1 MKTPAGYSIEQFD
14 LAALH
19 ETQLGEAARLLQAQN
34 HERTPEDPLTS
45 IEAITQRIRAT
56 TPDQW
61 RATFGARDAS
71 GKLVGSAFVGWNK
84 NEPENAHARWSE
96 VNVLPEHRRRGI
108 GTALQRT
115 AVEACLEQGDDLV
128 FFGQSVDRLPA
139 GEAFARAIAAT
150 PGLEMKLNQLS
161 IADVDRAKVAEWASL
176 DPKGYRLE
184 RADNVV
190 PPKLIEPFLDSANA
204 MNDMPKGDLRFA
216 DQKYTEEQLHSR
228 ESWLKQAGMEWWLI
242 VAIHEATGEGA
253 GFTEVNYDPRVGH
266 VVQQSGTGVIAAHRG
281 HRLGLW
287 MKAVMLDRIMRE
299 RPAAKFIR
307 TGNANVNK
315 NMLEIN
321 PLLGFR
327 HAWSNTLWQ
336 LPLAEARTSL
346 GAPGERHGVEF
357 PHA

>member
-1 MKTPAGYSIEQFD
+1 MKTPNGYTIEQFD
-14 LAALH
+14 LATISD
-19 ETQLGEAARLLQAQN
+19 TQLAEAARLMQAQN

-45 IEAITQRIRAT
+45 IEAISQRIRAT

-84 NEPENAHARWSE
+84 NEPENAHARWTE
-96 VNVLPEHRRRGI
+96 VNVLPEHRRHGVGR
-108 GTALQRT
+108 ALLRA
-115 AVEACLEQGDDLV
+115 AVEICLGQGDDLV
-128 FFGQSVDRLPA
+128 FFAQTVDRMPS
-139 GEAFARAIAAT
+139 GEAFARAIAAS
-150 PGLEMKLNQLS
+150 PGLEMKLNQLL
-161 IADVDRAKVAEWASL
+161 IADVDRAKLAEWTNLA
-176 DPKGYRLE
+176 PKGYRLE

-190 PPKLIEPFLDSANA
+190 PQQLIKPFLDSANS

-216 DQKYTEEQLHSR
+216 DQQFTEEQLHSR

-253 GFTEVNYDPRVGH
+253 GFTEVNYDSRVGH
-266 VVQQSGTGVIAAHRG
+266 VVQQSGTGVTAAHRG

-287 MKAVMLDRIMRE
+287 MKAAMLDRIIAE
-299 RPAAKFIR
+299 RPAAQFIR

-321 PLLGFR
+321 TMLGFK

-336 LPLAEARTSL
+336 FPLADARTSL
-346 GAPGERHGVEF
+346 GLREA
-357 PHA
+357 AKA

>member
-1 MKTPAGYSIEQFD
+1 MKAPNGYTIQQFD
-14 LAALH
+14 LDALP
-19 ETQLGEAARLLQAQN
+19 EAQLAEAARLLQAQS
-34 HERTPEDPLTS
+34 HERTPEDPLTPV
-45 IEAITQRIRAT
+45 EAITQRIRAT

-84 NEPENAHARWSE
+84 NEPENAHARWTE
-96 VNVLPEHRRRGI
+96 VNVLPEHRRHGV
-108 GTALQRT
+108 GQALLRA
-115 AVEACLEQGDDLV
+115 AVDACLGQGDDLV
-128 FFGQSVDRLPA
+128 FFAQTVDRMPS
-139 GEAFARAIAAT
+139 GEAFARAIAAS
-150 PGLEMKLNQLS
+150 PGLEMKLNQLL
-161 IADVDRAKVAEWASL
+161 IADVDRAKLAEWTNLA
-176 DPKGYRLE
+176 PKGYRLE

-190 PPKLIEPFLDSANA
+190 PQKLIKPFLDSANS

-216 DQKYTEEQLHSR
+216 DQQFTEEQLHSR

-253 GFTEVNYDPRVGH
+253 GFTEVNYDARVGH
-266 VVQQSGTGVIAAHRG
+266 VVQQSGTGVTAAHRG

-287 MKAVMLDRIMRE
+287 MKAAMLDRIITE
-299 RPAAKFIR
+299 RPAARFIR

-321 PLLGFR
+321 TMLGFK

-346 GAPGERHGVEF
+346 GLREA
-357 PHA
+357 AKA

>member
-1 MKTPAGYSIEQFD
+1 MKTPNGYTIEQFD
-14 LAALH
+14 LATISD
-19 ETQLGEAARLLQAQN
+19 TQLAEAARLMQAQN

-45 IEAITQRIRAT
+45 IEAISQRIRAT

-84 NEPENAHARWSE
+84 NEPENAHARWTE
-96 VNVLPEHRRRGI
+96 VNVLPEHRRHGVGR
-108 GTALQRT
+108 ALLRA
-115 AVEACLEQGDDLV
+115 AVEACLGQGDDLV
-128 FFGQSVDRLPA
+128 FFAQTVDRTPS
-139 GEAFARAIAAT
+139 GEAFARAIAAS
-150 PGLEMKLNQLS
+150 PGLEMKLNQLL
-161 IADVDRAKVAEWASL
+161 IADVDRAKLAEWTKLA
-176 DPKGYRLE
+176 PKGYRLE

-190 PPKLIEPFLDSANA
+190 PQKLIKPFLDSANS

-216 DQKYTEEQLHSR
+216 DQQFTEEQLHSR

-253 GFTEVNYDPRVGH
+253 GFTEVNYDSRVGH
-266 VVQQSGTGVIAAHRG
+266 VVQQSGTGVTAAHRG

-287 MKAVMLDRIMRE
+287 MKAVMLERIIAE
-299 RPAAKFIR
+299 RPAAQFIR

-321 PLLGFR
+321 TMLGFT

-346 GAPGERHGVEF
+346 GLREA
-357 PHA
+357 AKA